1 MASFSK
7 KERLCSHNLIQEL
20 LKNGNSFFD
29 FPFRCVWTLT
39 EQSDSPMKVAFSVP
53 KRRLKHAHQ
62 RNLIKRRLR
71 NAYRLNKS
79 ALTTLLEESDQSV
92 ICLLVYNSSEIFSYS
107 EIEVKIKNVLNR
119 LEQQLFVPLKG
130 KNETK
135 ND

>member
-1 MASFSK
+1 MVSFSK

-29 FPFRCVWTLT
+29 FPFRCVWTMT

-53 KRRLKHAHQ
+53 KRRFKHAHQ

-71 NAYRLNKS
+71 NAYRLHKLP
-79 ALTTLLEESDQSV
+79 LTSLLTETNQAV
-92 ICLLVYNSSEIFSYS
+92 ICLLVYNSSEIISYA
-107 EIEVKIKNVLNR
+107 EIEVKIKNILNR
-119 LEQQLFVPLKG
+119 LQQQLFVPLED
-130 KNETK
+130 KNEKK